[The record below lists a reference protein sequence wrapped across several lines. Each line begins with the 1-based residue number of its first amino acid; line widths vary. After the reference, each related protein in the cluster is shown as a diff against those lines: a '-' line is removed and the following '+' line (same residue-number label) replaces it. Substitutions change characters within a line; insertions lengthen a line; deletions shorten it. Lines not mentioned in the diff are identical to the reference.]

1 MRHTIALAL
10 SKRHAASGRHE
21 ATAKSAFP
29 AIGEPLALALAHG
42 TRHAEG
48 LALPKFV
55 GRGNFS
61 LDNLLIRSISV
72 QNRSP
77 DRSRLTQVQMFEVQS
92 MVWAIAILCLVLYTP
107 LAEYAAHRW
116 LMHFP
121 GMGRGSWWREHA
133 IEHHGKGR
141 NDVNID
147 INALSVV
154 AATSPMFV
162 FAIFLGWAW
171 VAFVLFAC
179 IGYAALWSSL
189 HESYHGISEN
199 WVTKFRFYDIWL
211 EHHLKHH
218 QRPTRNFGTVFIFTD
233 RLFGTHV

>member
-1 MRHTIALAL
+1 MARLLRLAL
-10 SKRHAASGRHE
+10 
-21 ATAKSAFP
+21 P
-29 AIGEPLALALAHG
+29 P
-42 TRHAEG
+42 G
-48 LALPKFV
+48 LALPKFA

-61 LDNLLIRSISV
+61 LDNRVIRSISV
-72 QNRSP
+72 SIGHPAGQANS
-77 DRSRLTQVQMFEVQS
+77 SVGQQTFEVQS

-116 LMHFP
+116 LMHYP

-133 IEHHGKGR
+133 IEHHGKSR

-171 VAFVLFAC
+171 VAFVLVAC

-189 HESYHGISEN
+189 HEAYHGVSEN

-211 EHHLKHH
+211 KHHLKHH
-218 QRPTRNFGTVFIFTD
+218 QHPTRNFGTVFIFTD
-233 RLFGTHV
+233 RLFRTHV

>member
-1 MRHTIALAL
+1 
-10 SKRHAASGRHE
+10 
-21 ATAKSAFP
+21 
-29 AIGEPLALALAHG
+29 
-42 TRHAEG
+42 
-48 LALPKFV
+48 
-55 GRGNFS
+55 
-61 LDNLLIRSISV
+61 
-72 QNRSP
+72 
-77 DRSRLTQVQMFEVQS
+77 MFEVQS

-116 LMHFP
+116 LMHYP

-147 INALSVV
+147 INALSVA

-171 VAFVLFAC
+171 VAFVLAAC

-189 HESYHGISEN
+189 HEAYHGVSEN
-199 WVTKFRFYDIWL
+199 WVTKLRFYDIWL
-211 EHHLKHH
+211 KHHLKHH
-218 QRPTRNFGTVFIFTD
+218 QQPTRNFGTVFIFTD
-233 RLFGTHV
+233 WLFRTKI

>member
-1 MRHTIALAL
+1 VT
-10 SKRHAASGRHE
+10 
-21 ATAKSAFP
+21 TKSAFP
-29 AIGEPLALALAHG
+29 ALGKPLSLAIVHG
-42 TRHAEG
+42 TFHIKG

-55 GRGNFS
+55 ERGNFS
-61 LDNLLIRSISV
+61 LNYLVIRLLSLKMDHQTEAGQPKCRPTNV
-72 QNRSP
+72 RG
-77 DRSRLTQVQMFEVQS
+77 QS

>member
-1 MRHTIALAL
+1 
-10 SKRHAASGRHE
+10 
-21 ATAKSAFP
+21 
-29 AIGEPLALALAHG
+29 
-42 TRHAEG
+42 
-48 LALPKFV
+48 
-55 GRGNFS
+55 
-61 LDNLLIRSISV
+61 
-72 QNRSP
+72 
-77 DRSRLTQVQMFEVQS
+77 MFEVQS

-116 LMHFP
+116 LMHYP

-133 IEHHGKGR
+133 IEHHGKSR

-171 VAFVLFAC
+171 VAFVLAAC

-189 HESYHGISEN
+189 HESYHGVSEN

-211 EHHLKHH
+211 KHHLKHH
-218 QRPTRNFGTVFIFTD
+218 QQPTRNFGTVFIFTD
-233 RLFGTHV
+233 WLFRTHV